1 MTSAG
6 ATEAIDLVARRFLA
20 PGDLVFVED
29 PAWFVMFARFA
40 AFGARIVGVPRGVD
54 GPDIAALESLLA
66 RERPEAVH
74 PELRGAQPDGLVHE
88 RGSCRAGARARR
100 RATIS

>member
-1 MTSAG
+1 MAPEQIVTTAG

-40 AFGARIVGVPRGVD
+40 AFGARIVGVPRGSTA
-54 GPDIAALESLLA
+54 PIIAALESLLA
-66 RERPEAVH
+66 RETAQAVH
-74 PELRGAQPDGLVHE
+74 PEFRGCTTPP
-88 RGSCRAGARARR
+88 ARA
-100 RATIS
+100 